1 MKSIDTVTE
10 LRTAVA
16 EWKAA
21 GERVALVP
29 TMGNL
34 HAGHLQLVKKARTVT
49 DRVVVS
55 IFVNP
60 MQFVDASGG
69 SGDFE
74 RYPRTFGEDGKKLSE
89 LDGAPDVVFSPSVS
103 EVYPNGF
110 EQETRVEVPLISDM
124 LCGEFRPGHFVGVAT
139 VVAKL
144 FNMAQPDVA
153 IFGEK
158 DFQQLLVIR
167 RFVTDLCFPVEII
180 GVPTLREENGLAMS
194 SRNQYLSSEERER
207 AAVLYQTLQ
216 QAQQQI
222 AAGEKDFTAIQ
233 ALANA
238 SLSEAGF
245 RPEYFEVRRAQ
256 DLQLAKETD
265 RELVILV
272 AAWLGK
278 ARLIDNLS
286 FNLNFN
292 LGHTSTL

>member
-1 MKSIDTVTE
+1 MNIINTVAE
-10 LRTAVA
+10 LRAIAELRATVA
-16 EWKAA
+16 QWRSA

-34 HAGHLQLVKKARTVT
+34 HAGHLQLVEKARTVA

-69 SGDFE
+69 GGDYE
-74 RYPRTFGEDGKKLSE
+74 RYPRTFSEDCKKLAGF
-89 LDGAPDVVFSPSVS
+89 DHRPDAVFSPSVG

-110 EQETRVEVPLISDM
+110 EKETRVEVPEISDI
-124 LCGEFRPGHFVGVAT
+124 LCGAFRPGHFVGVAT
-139 VVAKL
+139 IVAKL

-153 IFGEK
+153 LFGEK

-167 RFVTDLCFPVEII
+167 RFVADLCFPVEIL
-180 GVPTLREENGLAMS
+180 GVPTIREKSGLAMS
-194 SRNQYLSSEERER
+194 SRNQYLSAEERER

-222 AAGEKDFTAIQ
+222 TAGEKDFAAIETQ
-233 ALANA
+233 ASA

-245 RPEYFEVRRAQ
+245 HPEYFGIRRGQ
-256 DLQLAKETD
+256 DLQPATESD
-265 RELVILV
+265 QELVILV
-272 AAWLGK
+272 AAWLGQ

-286 FNLNFN
+286 FQR
-292 LGHTSTL
+292 G